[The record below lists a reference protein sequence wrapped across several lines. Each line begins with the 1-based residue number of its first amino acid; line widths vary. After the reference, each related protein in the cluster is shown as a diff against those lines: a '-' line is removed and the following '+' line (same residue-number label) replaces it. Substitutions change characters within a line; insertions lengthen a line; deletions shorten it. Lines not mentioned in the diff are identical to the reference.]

1 MVFRFNRK
9 KYSKCNYKGG
19 NMTLEQIVKQSQG
32 EQYVYPDV
40 FTDKCGLD
48 IILSNDKLHAVRS
61 WGYTKG
67 NPKRRATLEI
77 TTFRGISSNAIHY
90 YGRIRIQGVSMECD
104 GEPGHSKMIFD
115 NNIPLA
121 HYIYELVLKRPLTK
135 EEIDKD
141 PERWGDYYNEGD
153 LTNCFKTIED
163 VIELAK
169 QVFRLRFT
177 GEWEFYVESPYDKYS
192 GKLEI
197 NA

>member
-1 MVFRFNRK
+1 
-9 KYSKCNYKGG
+9 
-19 NMTLEQIVKQSQG
+19 MTLEQIVKQSQG

-77 TTFRGISSNAIHY
+77 TTFRGISSNAVHHY
-90 YGRIRIQGVSMECD
+90 GKIKIQGVNMECD
-104 GEPGHSKMIFD
+104 GKPGHSKMIFD
-115 NNIPLA
+115 DNIPLA
-121 HYIYELVLKRPLTK
+121 HYTYELVLKRPLTK

-141 PERWGDYYNEGD
+141 PERWGDYYDEGD
-153 LTNCFKTIED
+153 LTNCFETIED

-177 GEWEFYVESPYDKYS
+177 GEWEFYVESLYNKYR

-197 NA
+197 NV